1 MGPGFFMEG
10 GRLLVK
16 ILFVACSYRKHVS
29 SHRLAPIPFLA
40 PPIRVPSSYT
50 EITAERGSINR
61 TLRLQETDGGDDRTR
76 TAARSVRLCAS
87 YAEPAEALEVV
98 ENVPAPFDNA
108 GCISLRGSR
117 VGMAP
122 WHRRMLV

>member
-1 MGPGFFMEG
+1 MGPGVFMEG
-10 GRLLVK
+10 GRLLVDL
-16 ILFVACSYRKHVS
+16 IFVACGYRKHVS
-29 SHRLAPIPFLA
+29 SHLLAPIPFLA
-40 PPIRVPSSYT
+40 APIRVPSSYT
-50 EITAERGSINR
+50 EITAEHSSINR
-61 TLRLQETDGGDDRTR
+61 TLWLQEADRDDDRTR
-76 TAARSVRLCAS
+76 TAARSVRFCAS

-122 WHRRMLV
+122 WNRRMVV